1 MYSSCSM
8 IVYVSLHKTKKNAE
22 ESCVPTPAHRDRT
35 ARLFLLWEMKM
46 NRARRTLGV
55 VRDVFL
61 SHSYIFLWM
70 RSDMCSFIRWYSG
83 LIFSCL
89 SNNRPPSL
97 ARHRSPGAINN
108 RLFVPA
114 NTNSSSSE
122 ASATCSD
129 SRCDRETALIKHTP
143 LVAGPRGLCPYC
155 ALQQSWSS

>member
-8 IVYVSLHKTKKNAE
+8 LVYVSLHKKKNVE
-22 ESCVPTPAHRDRT
+22 EICVPTPGRRDRT
-35 ARLFLLWEMKM
+35 ARLFRVWEMKM
-46 NRARRTLGV
+46 NRARWALGV

-61 SHSYIFLWM
+61 THSYIFLWM
-70 RSDMCSFIRWYSG
+70 RSDMCSFTRWYSE

-97 ARHRSPGAINN
+97 ARHRGPGAVNN
-108 RLFVPA
+108 PLFVPA
-114 NTNSSSSE
+114 STNSSSTD

-143 LVAGPRGLCPYC
+143 LVAGPRGLCHYC
-155 ALQQSWSS
+155 ALHQSWSS